1 MLGERRIF
9 QAVAAAV
16 AGLLA
21 IPLMHPAVSVPNAA
35 FGPVASLAAN
45 AFQAQFDALRQHA
58 PALRR
63 EGVAA
68 RRARLQKLADWLHA
82 NRTAIHEALHADF
95 RKPAAETDMTEIW
108 TSLVELKHTSKHLKR
123 WMARRPVGTSM
134 ALLGTR
140 SWVQIEPKGVV
151 LIISPWNYPFYL
163 AVGPLISAIAA
174 GNVVVIKPA
183 EQTPA
188 TSALL
193 QRLCEELF
201 RPEEV
206 LLLQG
211 DKEVATELLKLPWD
225 HIFFTGSPEVG
236 KIVMRAAAQ
245 HLSGLTLELGGK
257 NPAVVDDTANLRDA
271 AEKIVW
277 GKFLNNGQT
286 CVAPDYLLVQ
296 ESVQPALLTELKA
309 AIERAYNPAGAGIQ
323 QSESLARVVNHHHL
337 ARLAGL
343 LEDAQTRG
351 ATVAAG
357 GTVDA
362 SQNYIEPTILTNVPA
377 GARILEEEI
386 FGPLLPVLTFKS
398 LSETTEYINAR
409 LKPLAQY
416 VFTSSAENR
425 RFLLENISA
434 GGAGVNETVLHFAH
448 PELPTGGVGNS
459 GLGKAHG
466 HAGFLAFSNEKGVM
480 RQRVGFTG
488 IKAMYPPYTP
498 KVRKLIG
505 LLVKY
510 L

>member
-1 MLGERRIF
+1 MQPVVLTSH
-9 QAVAAAV
+9 ATAAA
-16 AGLLA
+16 
-21 IPLMHPAVSVPNAA
+21 PAAA
-35 FGPVASLAAN
+35 SKAN
-45 AFQAQFDALRQHA
+45 LFQAQFDALRQHA
-58 PALRR
+58 PVLRR
-63 EGVAA
+63 EDVAA
-68 RRARLQKLADWLHA
+68 RRARLAKLGSWLHA
-82 NRTAIHEALHADF
+82 HRSAIQAALYADF
-95 RKPAAETDMTEIW
+95 RKPATETDLTEIW
-108 TSLVELKHTSKHLKR
+108 TSLVELKHTSSHLKK
-123 WMARRPVGTSM
+123 WMAPRAVGVSV

-140 SWVQIEPKGVV
+140 SWVQVEPKGVV
-151 LIISPWNYPFYL
+151 LIIAPWNYPFYL

-174 GNVVVIKPA
+174 GNAVVIKPA

-193 QRLCEELF
+193 AKLCQDLF

-206 LLLQG
+206 LLLEG
-211 DKEVATELLKLPWD
+211 GKEVATELLKLPWD

-236 KIVMRAAAQ
+236 KIVMRAAAE

-257 NPAVVDDTANLRDA
+257 NPAVVDETANLRDA

-296 ESVQPALLTELKA
+296 ESVQPALLAELTA
-309 AIERAYNPAGAGIQ
+309 AIQRAYNPTGAGIE
-323 QSESLARVVNHHHL
+323 QSDSLARVVNRHHF

-343 LEDAQTRG
+343 LEDAQTKG

-357 GTVDA
+357 GTVDE

-377 GARILEEEI
+377 NARVLEEEI
-386 FGPLLPVLTFKS
+386 FGPLLPVLTFQN
-398 LSETTEYINAR
+398 LSETTAYVNAR

-416 VFTSSAENR
+416 VFSTSAENR
-425 RFLLENISA
+425 RYLLDNITA

-448 PELPTGGVGNS
+448 PELPAGGVGNS
-459 GLGKAHG
+459 GLGRAHG

-488 IKAMYPPYTP
+488 IKAMYPPYTGR
-498 KVRKLIG
+498 VQKLVA

>member
-1 MLGERRIF
+1 MPET
-9 QAVAAAV
+9 AVAPIKGPDSPVGAIAANQF
-16 AGLLA
+16 G
-21 IPLMHPAVSVPNAA
+21 AA
-35 FGPVASLAAN
+35 FLAMRQRTAV
-45 AFQAQFDALRQHA
+45 LRQ
-58 PALRR
+58 
-63 EGVAA
+63 EEVAA
-68 RRARLQKLADWLHA
+68 RRIRLQKLSDWLHA
-82 NRTAIHEALHADF
+82 HRADIQAALLADF
-95 RKPAAETDMTEIW
+95 RKPAAETDLTEIW
-108 TSLVELKHTSKHLKR
+108 TSLVELKHTIGHLKKWLAPR
-123 WMARRPVGTSM
+123 HVSAPL

-140 SWVQIEPKGVV
+140 SWVQVEPKGVV
-151 LIISPWNYPFYL
+151 LIIAPWNYPFYL

-174 GNVVVIKPA
+174 GNAVVIKPA

-193 QRLCEELF
+193 RQLCEELF
-201 RPEEV
+201 RPDEV
-206 LLLQG
+206 LLLEG
-211 DKEVATELLKLPWD
+211 GKDTATELLKLPWD

-236 KIVMRAAAQ
+236 KIVMRAAAE

-257 NPAVVDDTANLRDA
+257 NPAVVDATADLRDA

-286 CVAPDYLLVQ
+286 CVAPDYLLVE
-296 ESVQPALLTELKA
+296 ESVQPALLMELTA
-309 AIERAYNPAGAGIQ
+309 AIQRAYNPTGAGIE
-323 QSESLARVVNHHHL
+323 QSDSLARVVNKHHF

-343 LEDAQTRG
+343 LEDAQTKG

-357 GTVDA
+357 GMVDEA
-362 SQNYIEPTILTNVPA
+362 QNYIEPTLLTNVPV
-377 GARILEEEI
+377 GARVLQEEI
-386 FGPLLPVLTFKS
+386 FGPLLPVLTFKT
-398 LSETTEYINAR
+398 LAETTEYINAR
-409 LKPLAQY
+409 PKPLAQY
-416 VFTSSAENR
+416 VFTTSAENR
-425 RFLLENISA
+425 RYLLENVSA

-488 IKAMYPPYTP
+488 IKAMYPPYTG
-498 KVRKLIG
+498 KVQKLIE

>member
-1 MLGERRIF
+1 MPET
-9 QAVAAAV
+9 AAAPLE
-16 AGLLA
+16 GLLSPAGA
-21 IPLMHPAVSVPNAA
+21 I
-35 FGPVASLAAN
+35 AAN
-45 AFQAQFDALRQHA
+45 AFGAAFLALRQRTA
-58 PALRR
+58 ALRQ
-63 EGVAA
+63 EDVAA
-68 RRARLQKLADWLHA
+68 RRARLQKLSNWLHA
-82 NRTAIHEALHADF
+82 HRQEIQQALFADF
-95 RKPAAETDMTEIW
+95 RKPAAETDLTEIW
-108 TSLVELKHTSKHLKR
+108 TSLVELKHTMSHLKK
-123 WMARRPVGTSM
+123 WMAPRKVAAPM

-140 SWVQIEPKGVV
+140 SWVQVEPKGVV
-151 LIISPWNYPFYL
+151 LIIAPWNYPFYL

-174 GNVVVIKPA
+174 GNAVVIKPA

-193 QRLCEELF
+193 QQLCEELF
-201 RPEEV
+201 RPDEV

-211 DKEVATELLKLPWD
+211 DKTVATELLKLPWD

-236 KIVMRAAAQ
+236 KIVMRAAAE
-245 HLSGLTLELGGK
+245 HLCGLTLELGGK
-257 NPAVVDDTANLRDA
+257 NPAVVDQTADLRDA

-296 ESVQPALLTELKA
+296 ESVQPALVKELAA
-309 AIERAYNPAGAGIQ
+309 AIQRAYNPTGAGIA
-323 QSESLARVVNHHHL
+323 QSESLARVVNRHHFG
-337 ARLAGL
+337 RLAGL
-343 LEDAQTRG
+343 LEDAETKG

-357 GTVDA
+357 GTVDEA
-362 SQNYIEPTILTNVPA
+362 HNYIEPTILTNVPA
-377 GARILEEEI
+377 TARVLEEEI
-386 FGPLLPVLTFKS
+386 FGPLLPVLTFKT
-398 LSETTEYINAR
+398 LPETADYINAR

-416 VFTSSAENR
+416 IFTNDAENR
-425 RFLLENISA
+425 RYLLENVSA

-466 HAGFLAFSNEKGVM
+466 HSGFLAFSNEKGVL

-488 IKAMYPPYTP
+488 IKAMYPPYTG
-498 KVRKLIG
+498 KVQKLIG

>member
-1 MLGERRIF
+1 
-9 QAVAAAV
+9 
-16 AGLLA
+16 
-21 IPLMHPAVSVPNAA
+21 MHPAASLPASATVPVENAA
-35 FGPVASLAAN
+35 PAAAAGGAN
-45 AFQAQFDALRQHA
+45 QFAAEFAALRQRA
-58 PALRR
+58 AALRQ
-63 EGVAA
+63 EDVAA
-68 RRARLQKLADWLHA
+68 RRARLQKLSAWLHA
-82 NRTAIHEALHADF
+82 HRTDIQDALFADF
-95 RKPAAETDMTEIW
+95 RKPTAETDLTEIW
-108 TSLVELKHTSKHLKR
+108 TSLVELKHTSSHLKK
-123 WMARRPVGTSM
+123 WMAPRSVGTTM

-140 SWVQIEPKGVV
+140 AWVQVEPKGVV
-151 LIISPWNYPFYL
+151 LIIAPWNYPFYL

-174 GNVVVIKPA
+174 GNAVVIKPA

-193 QRLCEELF
+193 RRLCEELF
-201 RPEEV
+201 RPDEV
-206 LLLQG
+206 LLLEG
-211 DKEVATELLKLPWD
+211 GKETATELLRLPWD

-236 KIVMRAAAQ
+236 KIVMRAAAE

-257 NPAVVDDTANLRDA
+257 NPAVVDATANLRDA

-286 CVAPDYLLVQ
+286 CVAPDYLLVP
-296 ESVQPALLTELKA
+296 ESVQPALLREITG
-309 AIERAYNPAGAGIQ
+309 AIQRAYNPTGAGIE
-323 QSESLARVVNHHHL
+323 QSDSLARVVNKHHF

-357 GTVDA
+357 GAVDA
-362 SQNYIEPTILTNVPA
+362 AQNFIEPTILTNVPA
-377 GARILEEEI
+377 GARVLEEEI
-386 FGPLLPVLTFKS
+386 FGPLLPVLTFKT
-398 LSETTEYINAR
+398 LPETAAYVNAR

-416 VFTSSAENR
+416 VFSSSAENR
-425 RFLLENISA
+425 RYLLENISA

-466 HAGFLAFSNEKGVM
+466 HSGFLAFSNEKGVM

-488 IKAMYPPYTP
+488 IKAMYPPYTG

>member
-1 MLGERRIF
+1 MQPSVLSP
-9 QAVAAAV
+9 AAV
-16 AGLLA
+16 PAGA
-21 IPLMHPAVSVPNAA
+21 IST
-35 FGPVASLAAN
+35 SAAN
-45 AFQAQFDALRQHA
+45 PFQTQFAALRQRA
-58 PALRR
+58 PQLRG
-63 EGVAA
+63 EGVGE
-68 RRARLQKLADWLHA
+68 RRARLAKLSDWLHA
-82 NRTAIHEALHADF
+82 HRTDIQQALLADF
-95 RKPAAETDMTEIW
+95 RKPTAETDLTEIW
-108 TSLVELKHTSKHLKR
+108 TSLVELKHTSQHLKK
-123 WMARRPVGTSM
+123 WMSPRKVGASV

-140 SWVQIEPKGVV
+140 SWVQVEPKGVV

-174 GNVVVIKPA
+174 GNTVVIKPA

-193 QRLCEELF
+193 QKMCEDLF
-201 RPEEV
+201 RPDEV

-211 DKEVATELLKLPWD
+211 GKEVATDLLKLPWD

-236 KIVMRAAAQ
+236 KIVMRAAAE
-245 HLSGLTLELGGK
+245 HLCGLTLELGGK
-257 NPAVVDDTANLRDA
+257 NPTVVDETANLRDA

-296 ESVQPALLTELKA
+296 ESVQPALVQELKA
-309 AIERAYNPAGAGIQ
+309 AIERAYNPGGAGIEA
-323 QSESLARVVNHHHL
+323 SDSLARIVNEHHF

-343 LEDAQTRG
+343 LEDAQTKG

-357 GTVDA
+357 GVVDA

-377 GARILEEEI
+377 GARVLEEEI
-386 FGPLLPVLTFKS
+386 FGPLLPVLTYKN
-398 LSETTEYINAR
+398 LSETAAYVNAR

-416 VFTSSAENR
+416 VFSTSAENR
-425 RFLLENISA
+425 RYLLDNISA

-488 IKAMYPPYTP
+488 IKAMYPPYTGR
-498 KVRKLIG
+498 VQKLVG

>member
-1 MLGERRIF
+1 MPET
-9 QAVAAAV
+9 AAAPLEGLV
-16 AGLLA
+16 SPAGA
-21 IPLMHPAVSVPNAA
+21 IAANQFGAA
-35 FGPVASLAAN
+35 FL
-45 AFQAQFDALRQHA
+45 ALRQRA
-58 PALRR
+58 TALRQ
-63 EGVAA
+63 EDVTA
-68 RRARLQKLADWLHA
+68 RRARLKKLSNWLHA
-82 NRTAIHEALHADF
+82 HRPAIQQALYADF
-95 RKPAAETDMTEIW
+95 RKPAAETDLTEIW
-108 TSLVELKHTSKHLKR
+108 TSLVELKHTMSHLKK
-123 WMARRPVGTSM
+123 WMAPRKVAAPM
-134 ALLGTR
+134 ALFGTR
-140 SWVQIEPKGVV
+140 SWVQVEPKGVV
-151 LIISPWNYPFYL
+151 LIIAPWNYPFYL

-174 GNVVVIKPA
+174 GNAVVIKPA

-193 QRLCEELF
+193 QQLCEEMF
-201 RPEEV
+201 RPDEV

-211 DKEVATELLKLPWD
+211 DKTVATELLKLPWD

-236 KIVMRAAAQ
+236 KIVMRAAAE
-245 HLSGLTLELGGK
+245 HLCGLTLELGGK
-257 NPAVVDDTANLRDA
+257 NPAVVDETANLRDA

-296 ESVQPALLTELKA
+296 ESVQPALLTELNA
-309 AIERAYNPAGAGIQ
+309 AIQRAYNPTGAGIE
-323 QSESLARVVNHHHL
+323 QSDSLARVVNRHHF

-343 LEDAQTRG
+343 LEDAETKG

-357 GTVDA
+357 GVVDEA
-362 SQNYIEPTILTNVPA
+362 QHYIEPTILTNVPA
-377 GARILEEEI
+377 NARVLEEEI
-386 FGPLLPVLTFKS
+386 FGPLLPVLTFKT
-398 LSETTEYINAR
+398 LPETTAYINAR

-416 VFTSSAENR
+416 IFTTDAENR
-425 RFLLENISA
+425 RYLLENTSA

-466 HAGFLAFSNEKGVM
+466 HAGFLAFSNEKGVL

-488 IKAMYPPYTP
+488 IKAMYPPYTG
-498 KVRKLIG
+498 KVQKLIG

>member
-1 MLGERRIF
+1 MTLIMQPAVLVNDGGEG
-9 QAVAAAV
+9 QAAA
-16 AGLLA
+16 AKPG
-21 IPLMHPAVSVPNAA
+21 NQ
-35 FGPVASLAAN
+35 
-45 AFQAQFDALRQHA
+45 FQAQFDALR
-58 PALRR
+58 LRTPVLR
-63 EGVAA
+63 SEGVAA
-68 RRARLQKLADWLHA
+68 RRARLQKLSSWLHA
-82 NRTAIHEALHADF
+82 HRTDIQQALYADF
-95 RKPAAETDMTEIW
+95 RKPATETDLTEIW
-108 TSLVELKHTSKHLKR
+108 TSLVELKHTSSHLKK
-123 WMARRPVGTSM
+123 WMAPRKVGASL

-140 SWVQIEPKGVV
+140 SWVQVEPKGVV
-151 LIISPWNYPFYL
+151 LIIAPWNYPFYL

-174 GNVVVIKPA
+174 GNAVVIKPA

-193 QRLCEELF
+193 RQLCEDLF
-201 RPEEV
+201 RPDEV
-206 LLLQG
+206 LLLEG
-211 DKEVATELLKLPWD
+211 GKEVATELLKLPWD
-225 HIFFTGSPEVG
+225 HIFFTGSPAVG
-236 KIVMRAAAQ
+236 KIVMRAAAE
-245 HLSGLTLELGGK
+245 HLSGITLELGGK
-257 NPAVVDDTANLRDA
+257 NPAVVDETADLRDA

-296 ESVQPALLTELKA
+296 ESVQPALLTELTA
-309 AIERAYNPAGAGIQ
+309 AIQRAYNPDGAGIE
-323 QSESLARVVNHHHL
+323 QSDSLARIVNAQHF

-343 LEDAQTRG
+343 LEDAQTKG

-357 GTVDA
+357 GTVDET
-362 SQNYIEPTILTNVPA
+362 QNYIEPTILTNVPA
-377 GARILEEEI
+377 TARVLEEEI
-386 FGPLLPVLTFKS
+386 FGPLLPVLTFKT
-398 LSETTEYINAR
+398 LSETTDYINAR

-416 VFTSSAENR
+416 VFSTNAENR
-425 RFLLENISA
+425 SYLLNNVSA

-488 IKAMYPPYTP
+488 IKAMYPPYTDR
-498 KVRKLIG
+498 VQKLVA

>member
-1 MLGERRIF
+1 M
-9 QAVAAAV
+9 Q
-16 AGLLA
+16 
-21 IPLMHPAVSVPNAA
+21 PAVSLPYSVPAA
-35 FGPVASLAAN
+35 AASPEPAN
-45 AFQAQFDALRQHA
+45 AFQAQFDALRQQA

-63 EGVAA
+63 QDVAA
-68 RRARLQKLADWLHA
+68 RRARLQQLSNWLHA
-82 NRTAIHEALHADF
+82 NRTAIQDALYADF
-95 RKPAAETDMTEIW
+95 RKPAAEADMTEIW
-108 TSLVELKHTSKHLKR
+108 TSLVELKHTVKHLKK
-123 WMARRPVGTSM
+123 WMAPRRVGVSL

-140 SWVQIEPKGVV
+140 SWVQVEPKGVV

-174 GNVVVIKPA
+174 GNAVVIKPA

-193 QRLCEELF
+193 QRLCEDLF
-201 RPEEV
+201 QPNEV

-236 KIVMRAAAQ
+236 KIVMRAAAR

-257 NPAVVDDTANLRDA
+257 NPAVVDETANLRDA

-296 ESVQPALLTELKA
+296 ESVQPALLTELAA
-309 AIERAYNPAGAGIQ
+309 AIQRAYNPNGAGIQ
-323 QSESLARVVNHHHL
+323 QSDSLARVVNQHHF

-351 ATVAAG
+351 ATVVAG

-386 FGPLLPVLTFKS
+386 FGPLLPVLTFRN
-398 LSETTEYINAR
+398 LSETAEYINAR

-416 VFTSSAENR
+416 VFSGNAENR
-425 RFLLENISA
+425 RYLLENISA

-466 HAGFLAFSNEKGVM
+466 HSGFLAFSNEKGVM

-498 KVRKLIG
+498 RVRQLIS
-505 LLVKY
+505 LLVKH

>member
-1 MLGERRIF
+1 MPTPAPPES
-9 QAVAAAV
+9 AAAP
-16 AGLLA
+16 ATA
-21 IPLMHPAVSVPNAA
+21 IAEN
-35 FGPVASLAAN
+35 
-45 AFQAQFDALRQHA
+45 QFSAEFLALRQRA
-58 PALRR
+58 AALRQ
-63 EGVAA
+63 EDVAA
-68 RRARLQKLADWLHA
+68 RRARLHKLENWLHA
-82 NRTAIHEALHADF
+82 HRTDIQQALLADF
-95 RKPAAETDMTEIW
+95 RKPTAETDLTEIW
-108 TSLVELKHTSKHLKR
+108 TSLVELKHTLSHLKK
-123 WMARRPVGTSM
+123 WMARRRVGTSV

-140 SWVQIEPKGVV
+140 AWVQVEPKGVV

-174 GNVVVIKPA
+174 GNAVVIKPA

-193 QRLCEELF
+193 QRLCEDLF
-201 RPEEV
+201 RPDEV

-211 DKEVATELLKLPWD
+211 DKDTATELLKLPWD
-225 HIFFTGSPEVG
+225 HIFFTGSPAVG
-236 KIVMRAAAQ
+236 KIVMRAAAE
-245 HLSGLTLELGGK
+245 HLCGLTLELGGK
-257 NPAVVDDTANLRDA
+257 NPAVVDATADLRDA

-296 ESVQPALLTELKA
+296 ESVQPALLTELTA
-309 AIERAYNPAGAGIQ
+309 AIQRAYNPTGAGIEA
-323 QSESLARVVNHHHL
+323 SESLARVVNQHHF

-343 LEDAQTRG
+343 LEDAQTKG

-362 SQNYIEPTILTNVPA
+362 AQNYIEPTILTNVPA
-377 GARILEEEI
+377 NARVLEEEI
-386 FGPLLPVLTFKS
+386 FGPLLPVLTFKT
-398 LSETTEYINAR
+398 LTETTQYINAR

-416 VFTSSAENR
+416 VFSTNADNR
-425 RFLLENISA
+425 RYLLENVSA

-466 HAGFLAFSNEKGVM
+466 HAGFLAFSNEKGVL
-480 RQRVGFTG
+480 RQRVGITG
-488 IKAMYPPYTP
+488 IKAMYPPYTGR
-498 KVRKLIG
+498 VQKLIG

>member
-1 MLGERRIF
+1 M
-9 QAVAAAV
+9 V
-16 AGLLA
+16 AGCSL
-21 IPLMHPAVSVPNAA
+21 PELMQSVVPELTT
-35 FGPVASLAAN
+35 ASVTSGVVPAAN
-45 AFQAQFDALRQHA
+45 QFQAQFAALRQRA
-58 PALRR
+58 SALRQ
-63 EGVAA
+63 EDVAA
-68 RRARLQKLADWLHA
+68 RRARLQKLSSWLHA
-82 NRTAIHEALHADF
+82 HRLAIQQALHTDF
-95 RKPAAETDMTEIW
+95 RKPAAETDLTEIW
-108 TSLVELKHTSKHLKR
+108 TSLVELKHTMAHLKK
-123 WMARRPVGTSM
+123 WMAPRKVGASM

-174 GNVVVIKPA
+174 GNAVVIKPA

-193 QRLCEELF
+193 QQLVADLF
-201 RPEEV
+201 RPDEV
-206 LLLQG
+206 LLVQG

-236 KIVMRAAAQ
+236 KIVMRAAAE

-257 NPAVVDDTANLRDA
+257 NPAVVDATADLRDA

-296 ESVQPALLTELKA
+296 ESVQPALLAELTA
-309 AIERAYNPAGAGIQ
+309 AIQRAYNPAGAGIE
-323 QSESLARVVNHHHL
+323 QSDSLARIVNQHHF
-337 ARLAGL
+337 ARLVGL

-357 GTVDA
+357 GAVD
-362 SQNYIEPTILTNVPA
+362 SVQNYIEPTILTNVPA
-377 GARILEEEI
+377 GARVLEEEI
-386 FGPLLPVLTFKS
+386 FGPLLPVLTFKT
-398 LSETTEYINAR
+398 LAETTEYINAR

-416 VFTSSAENR
+416 VFSTSAENR
-425 RFLLENISA
+425 RYLLESVSA

-466 HAGFLAFSNEKGVM
+466 HSGFLAFSNEKGVM

-488 IKAMYPPYTP
+488 IKAMYPPYTG
-498 KVRKLIG
+498 KVQKLIG